1 MADPIGKPSDKA
13 DRPERRP
20 GLGLAR
26 AWSGKGRK
34 LPQET
39 LLSGALMLPLP
50 HPKLR

>member
-1 MADPIGKPSDKA
+1 MATTLGKLSDKA

-20 GLGLAR
+20 GLELAQ

-34 LPQET
+34 LPQEKS
-39 LLSGALMLPLP
+39 LNGALMLPLP